1 MQTNDPRHFSSPGPS
16 RKKKGPPDQKKCRR
30 KVTKA
35 SREERKQSVHCSRT
49 AHSKQALTIKIERV
63 NRRRGDP
70 SSGVCGRQKFTAN
83 LGKVMGGNKPST
95 HKSFQPPLQPACSCL
110 CCKTPRSLE
119 QDSPESKR
127 AEPGVKAASQ
137 PGDQFHHNLRASLLG
152 LVLPTG
158 AGAAWGGGRG
168 QQARLRKARFGLGKE
183 PLWSGRNCR

>member
-137 PGDQFHHNLRASLLG
+137 AASRG
-152 LVLPTG
+152 PISPQSQSIAPRTGPPHRCRGGMGWG
-158 AGAAWGGGRG
+158 AGAAG
-168 QQARLRKARFGLGKE
+168 
-183 PLWSGRNCR
+183 